1 MNSIVSAAAVA
12 TATAIPNVSF
22 PAAVDQVFAIIER
35 HKVLS
40 IAFDAAVDRNDVSD
54 DHPEKAALDEIS
66 GHASSELIEHADILF
81 AFRPS
86 SSAGVGAL
94 LRYISTLKDW
104 QMPSDLAEP
113 SEIRCLKTLC
123 RSLSIA
129 LARSSDTPAISQVPD
144 PLIEIGDKYDEAA
157 KQQIET
163 NARSNELFE
172 PIHEAIETQ
181 ATWPDDQKKWTADDA
196 KTYLETRYRV
206 IDDIGA
212 EWTAVTNELQ
222 NVHHWRTDKLMRAI
236 WDTPAHDLAGL
247 GIKAKAA
254 VLACNHY
261 WDTPFAEL
269 DWEVKGSR
277 ALIEA
282 VLDVAGLPP
291 AHRFLGIEEAIT

>member
-12 TATAIPNVSF
+12 TATAIPNVSI
-22 PAAVDQVFAIIER
+22 PASVDPVFAIIER
-35 HKVLS
+35 HKALS

-66 GHASSELIEHADILF
+66 RHASSELIEHADILF

-113 SEIRCLKTLC
+113 SEIRCLKMLC

-129 LARSSDTPAISQVPD
+129 LARSSDTPAISQAPD
-144 PLIEIGDKYDEAA
+144 PLIEIGDKFDEAA

-163 NARSNELFE
+163 EARSNELFE
-172 PIHEAIETQ
+172 PIQREIDAQ
-181 ATWPDDQKKWTADDA
+181 ATWPDDDKKWTAGDA
-196 KTYLETRYRV
+196 RTYLETKYRI
-206 IDDIGA
+206 IDDVGA
-212 EWTAVTNELQ
+212 PWTAVINELQ
-222 NVHHWRTDKLMRAI
+222 NVHHWRTDELMRAI
-236 WDTPAHDLAGL
+236 WAAPAHSLAGL
-247 GIKAKAA
+247 GVKAKAA
-254 VLACNHY
+254 AFACNSY
-261 WDTPFAEL
+261 WDEPFDEL
-269 DWEVKGSR
+269 NWDHKGTR

-291 AHRFLGIEEAIT
+291 APQFLGID